1 MGDATIRF
9 RPHEDARLTFGEHL
23 DVHIQALPDYDG
35 PLVVTPSD
43 VAQTLPFA
51 GHSGV
56 EDVVVAPIPSSW
68 GRIVYT
74 GGIITV
80 I

>member
-1 MGDATIRF
+1 MSDARIYLRPDDATELAF
-9 RPHEDARLTFGEHL
+9 AEHL
-23 DVHIQALPDYDG
+23 DVHVAQLPDYDG

-51 GHSGV
+51 GRSGV
-56 EDVVVAPIPSSW
+56 EDVVVAPIPSNW

>member
-1 MGDATIRF
+1 MS
-9 RPHEDARLTFGEHL
+9 DARIYLRPDTGTELTFAEHL

-56 EDVVVAPIPSSW
+56 EDVVVAPIPSDW
-68 GRIVYT
+68 GRIVFS

>member
-9 RPHEDARLTFGEHL
+9 RPHEDARLTFAEHL

-56 EDVVVAPIPSSW
+56 EDVVVAPIPSNW
-68 GRIVYT
+68 GRIVFS

>member
-9 RPHEDARLTFGEHL
+9 RPHEDARLTFAEHL
-23 DVHIQALPDYDG
+23 DVHVKALPDYDG
-35 PLVVTPSD
+35 PLEVTPSD

-56 EDVVVAPIPSSW
+56 EDVVVAPIPSNW

>member
-9 RPHEDARLTFGEHL
+9 RPHEDARLTFGQHL

-51 GHSGV
+51 GRSGTT
-56 EDVVVAPIPSSW
+56 DVVVEPIPSNW
-68 GRIVYT
+68 GRIIYD
-74 GGIITV
+74 GTV
-80 I
+80 ITIV